1 MRFHAK
7 KFLSRSYVN
16 EKVEWIDI
24 TFDKSRVNA
33 QIRTGNIENAKRLET
48 IGTIKLRFVKI
59 RLNSG
64 TDEYLIT
71 NYQKAFTLTNVR
83 IKRKEENLF
92 C

>member
-1 MRFHAK
+1 M
-7 KFLSRSYVN
+7 
-16 EKVEWIDI
+16 EWIDI

-71 NYQKAFTLTNVR
+71 NYQKEFTLTNVR

-92 C
+92 Y